1 LCLKKVN
8 DGASKLVKN
17 SKIGLKPDLNLKIG
31 RKPKKAA
38 ENFKSAKN
46 PKIEYKP

>member
-8 DGASKLVKN
+8 DGAPKLVKN

-38 ENFKSAKN
+38 KNFKSAKN